1 MTHTSSAFWTCFMS
15 GMKRKETPS
24 VFLSTSGVT
33 AKSYTLSMDTFST
46 RDCFASFGFCSL
58 TCMFGMLRLSC
69 THLTGIAKVSG
80 VWPQK
85 MTSSCEGHVISLVWL
100 EDMQYDLI

>member
-1 MTHTSSAFWTCFMS
+1 MGTYFKDVMIAGVGMAHTSSAFWTCFMS

-33 AKSYTLSMDTFST
+33 AKSYTLSIDTLST

-58 TCMFGMLRLSC
+58 TC
-69 THLTGIAKVSG
+69 T
-80 VWPQK
+80 
-85 MTSSCEGHVISLVWL
+85 
-100 EDMQYDLI
+100 